1 MSVPDDVHAF
11 NRSIIDEFR
20 ANNGRV
26 SHEMLKNARLVLLTT
41 TGARTGRPRTTPVA
55 YFDDGPGRIV
65 LWASARA
72 AATHPAWYHNLA
84 ANPRVTIELGT
95 GDGVTRLAGTAS
107 TAHGTE
113 RDRLLD
119 ALRSASPAMAAH
131 QDRTEREIPLVV
143 IAQEGPA

>member
-11 NRSIIDEFR
+11 NRAIIDEFR

-26 SHEMLKNARLVLLTT
+26 SHEMLRNARLVLLTT
-41 TGARTGRPRTTPVA
+41 TGARTGQPRTTPVA

-72 AATHPAWYHNLA
+72 APTHPAWYRNLV
-84 ANPRVTIELGT
+84 ANPRVTLEFGT
-95 GDGVTRLAGTAS
+95 ETAAGTAS
-107 TAHGTE
+107 TAHGAE

-119 ALRSASPAMAAH
+119 ALRSANPAMAAH
-131 QDRTEREIPLVV
+131 QDQTEREIPLVV
-143 IAQEGPA
+143 ITQEGPA